1 MNNLLGTERLAR
13 DNPDR
18 EREEFKSVGFISPQ
32 HIILCLHSLKAHLHH
47 YLHVE
52 GMEQSLFS
60 EAVGS
65 LSSLIEEYH
74 HLDATKGRL
83 MPDAPR
89 LSIAS

>member
-1 MNNLLGTERLAR
+1 MLTTHCALS
-13 DNPDR
+13 
-18 EREEFKSVGFISPQ
+18 F
-32 HIILCLHSLKAHLHH
+32 KAHLHH

-52 GMEQSLFS
+52 GMEQSFFS
-60 EAVGS
+60 EAIGS

-89 LSIAS
+89 LTIAS